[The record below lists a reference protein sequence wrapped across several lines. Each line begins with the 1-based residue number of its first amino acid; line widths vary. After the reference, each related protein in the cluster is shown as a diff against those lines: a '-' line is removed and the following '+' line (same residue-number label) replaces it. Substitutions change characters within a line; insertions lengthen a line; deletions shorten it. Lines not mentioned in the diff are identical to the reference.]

1 MRVGTKALSC
11 SGVPVSI
18 QNEDRGLLKT
28 GLLPNM
34 SERLPLRHSEGITPY
49 FHNQPYRE
57 YIPRA
62 EVGKRR
68 AVFARVN
75 SSTRVFPTKVTIGIM
90 AGWKGHFQGKK
101 ITVMGLG
108 LLGRAVG
115 DVEFLAQNGADMI
128 VTDLKG
134 DDALRVS
141 LNMLKPYPNVTYR
154 LGGHAMEDFKNRDFI
169 LKAAGIPFDSPYIA
183 EAEKNG
189 IPVKMSASWFAE
201 LSNIPVVGVT
211 GTRGKSTTTAM
222 LHDIMKASGMR
233 VLLGGNIRGV
243 STLAL
248 LPEVTRESI
257 ALMELDSW
265 QCRGFGDEKISPTVA
280 IFTSFFD
287 DHLNYYHGD
296 RNHYLEDKA
305 QIFLNQ
311 ESSDTLIAPKDV
323 AHLLKENYGA
333 RIRSTLVIADEK
345 PLPKGWTLRVPG
357 NHNILN
363 AQCALAAARALGV
376 DDDISRK
383 ALAGFKGVAGRLELV
398 REIKEV
404 KIYNDTTAT
413 TPEATIAGLRALD
426 SGDKNIVLIMG
437 GADKGLTMEGLISE
451 AKRRAKKI
459 ILLSGSG
466 TGTIKDR
473 LPDAPLYERLDLALQ
488 DAIDSA
494 EEGETVLFS
503 PAFASFGM
511 FKNEFD
517 RGDQFI
523 ALVEKL

>member
-1 MRVGTKALSC
+1 
-11 SGVPVSI
+11 
-18 QNEDRGLLKT
+18 
-28 GLLPNM
+28 
-34 SERLPLRHSEGITPY
+34 
-49 FHNQPYRE
+49 
-57 YIPRA
+57 
-62 EVGKRR
+62 
-68 AVFARVN
+68 
-75 SSTRVFPTKVTIGIM
+75 
-90 AGWKGHFQGKK
+90 
-101 ITVMGLG
+101 MGLG
-108 LLGRAVG
+108 LLGRALG
-115 DVEFLAQNGADMI
+115 DARFLAQNGADMI

-134 DDALRVS
+134 DDELRAS

-169 LKAAGIPFDSPYIA
+169 LKAAGIPFNSPYIA

-201 LSNIPVVGVT
+201 LSGVPVVGVT

-222 LHDIMKASGMR
+222 LHDIMHLSGMR

-248 LPEVTRESI
+248 LPNVTKDSI

-265 QCRGFGDEKISPTVA
+265 QCRGFGDENMSPSVA
-280 IFTSFFD
+280 VFTSFFD

-311 ESSDTLIAPKDV
+311 ESSDTLIAPKGV
-323 AHLLKENYGA
+323 ARLLKENYGA
-333 RIRSTLVIADEK
+333 RICSTLAIADEK

-363 AQCALAAARALGV
+363 AQCALAAARALGI
-376 DDDISRK
+376 DDDISRG
-383 ALAGFKGVAGRLELV
+383 ALAGFKGVEGRLELV
-398 REIKEV
+398 REVGGV
-404 KIYNDTTAT
+404 KFYNDTTAT
-413 TPEATIAGLRALD
+413 TPEATIAALKTLN
-426 SGDKNIVLIMG
+426 KNEGRRTSFISSVILIMG

-466 TGTIKDR
+466 TDTIKDR

-494 EEGETVLFS
+494 EEGDTILFS